1 MTDKLSI
8 EKDAIRAL
16 ADILVETDLTEIE
29 YENEG
34 HRIRVA
40 RNLSV
45 SSNITFP
52 TAAPMTTM
60 GTGSAN
66 PAAVY
71 AAPVAVHANPPSA
84 AAPEGALKSPMV
96 GTVYTS
102 PEPGAAPFVKVGD
115 SVSQG
120 QTLLIIEAMK
130 VMNPI
135 KAPRAG
141 KVTSILITDA
151 QPVEFGEPLLVIE

>member
-8 EKDAIRAL
+8 EKDAIKAL

-40 RNLSV
+40 RNLNV
-45 SSNITFP
+45 VP
-52 TAAPMTTM
+52 TTI
-60 GTGSAN
+60 
-66 PAAVY
+66 
-71 AAPVAVHANPPSA
+71 A
-84 AAPEGALKSPMV
+84 AAPATNATQQEATNTAPPKPVSSENALKSPMV
-96 GTVYTS
+96 GTVYVAG
-102 PEPGAAPFVKVGD
+102 EPGAAPYVKVGD
-115 SVSQG
+115 TISQG

-135 KAPRAG
+135 KAPRSG
-141 KVTSILITDA
+141 KITSIFIKDA

>member
-1 MTDKLSI
+1 MTDKFSI

-40 RNLSV
+40 RNMNVSTSV
-45 SSNITFP
+45 ALP
-52 TAAPMTTM
+52 TAAAMPVA
-60 GTGSAN
+60 GERSATPAGDSN
-66 PAAVY
+66 IQKPAAI
-71 AAPVAVHANPPSA
+71 
-84 AAPEGALKSPMV
+84 EGAIKSPMV
-96 GTVYTS
+96 GTVYVAS
-102 PEPGAAPFVKVGD
+102 EPGAAPYVKIGD
-115 SVSQG
+115 TVSQG

-135 KAPRAG
+135 KAPRSG
-141 KVTSILITDA
+141 KISSILVKDG

>member
-40 RNLSV
+40 RNL
-45 SSNITFP
+45 NL
-52 TAAPMTTM
+52 
-60 GTGSAN
+60 SATSMAIPAGVAS
-66 PAAVY
+66 PAAVNL
-71 AAPVAVHANPPSA
+71 PNPEKLTTQSA
-84 AAPEGALKSPMV
+84 SMEGAIKSPMV
-96 GTVYTS
+96 GTVYVS
-102 PEPGAAPFVKVGD
+102 SEPGAAPFVKVGD
-115 SVSQG
+115 VVAQG

-141 KVTSILITDA
+141 KITSILIKDA
-151 QPVEFGEPLLVIE
+151 QPIEFGEPLLVIE

>member
-8 EKDAIRAL
+8 EKDAIKAL

-40 RNLSV
+40 RNTNLNTTVAVAPQIPAAHHTAPTTKSESAPAKSV
-45 SSNITFP
+45 S
-52 TAAPMTTM
+52 
-60 GTGSAN
+60 
-66 PAAVY
+66 
-71 AAPVAVHANPPSA
+71 
-84 AAPEGALKSPMV
+84 EGAIKSPMV
-96 GTVYTS
+96 GTVYLAS
-102 PEPGAAPFVKVGD
+102 EPGAAPFVSVGAT
-115 SVSQG
+115 VSQG
-120 QTLLIIEAMK
+120 QTLVIIEAMK

-135 KAPRAG
+135 KSPRAG
-141 KVTSILITDA
+141 KIAAIMVKDG

>member
-40 RNLSV
+40 RNLNLTTSV
-45 SSNITFP
+45 AIPSAMSSP
-52 TAAPMTTM
+52 TAVT
-60 GTGSAN
+60 
-66 PAAVY
+66 
-71 AAPVAVHANPPSA
+71 PPS
-84 AAPEGALKSPMV
+84 PEKVNSKSSSMEGAIKSPMV
-96 GTVYTS
+96 GTVYVS
-102 PEPGAAPFVKVGD
+102 SEPGAAPFVKVGD
-115 SVSQG
+115 SVAQG

-141 KVTSILITDA
+141 SITSILIKDA
-151 QPVEFGEPLLVIE
+151 QPIEFGEPLLVIE

>member
-40 RNLSV
+40 RNLNLPATSIAIPPAV
-45 SSNITFP
+45 
-52 TAAPMTTM
+52 A
-60 GTGSAN
+60 
-66 PAAVY
+66 PAATNI
-71 AAPVAVHANPPSA
+71 PNSEPSA
-84 AAPEGALKSPMV
+84 VKSASTEGAIKSPMV
-96 GTVYTS
+96 GTVYLS
-102 PEPGAAPFVKVGD
+102 SEPGAAPFVKVGD
-115 SVSQG
+115 TVAQG

-141 KVTSILITDA
+141 KITSILIKDA
-151 QPVEFGEPLLVIE
+151 QPIEFGEPLLVIE